1 MGFKASMDMWGDTR
15 TAVALSTWRDRAPRN
30 TEENEIRRLTSSVA
44 EVWSM
49 PYPIQPKAISAILG
63 NDIPVIE
70 KSMVEHDYQNIDFKK
85 RKKKKKIKR
94 KKKKKKKEGYDMA
107 EMTG

>member
-15 TAVALSTWRDRAPRN
+15 TAVALSTWRDRALKN

-49 PYPIQPKAISAILG
+49 PYPVQPKAISAILG

-70 KSMVEHDYQNIDFKK
+70 KSRVKHDYQNIDFKK
-85 RKKKKKIKR
+85 KKKR
-94 KKKKKKKEGYDMA
+94 KKRREREREKKKRGV
-107 EMTG
+107 